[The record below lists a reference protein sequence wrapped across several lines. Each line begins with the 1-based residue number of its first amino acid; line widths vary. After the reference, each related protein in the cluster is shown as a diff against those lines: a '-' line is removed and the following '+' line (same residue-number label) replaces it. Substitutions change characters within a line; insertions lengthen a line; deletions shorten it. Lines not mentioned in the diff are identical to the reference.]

1 MNKVLIIAAH
11 PDDEVLGCG
20 GTIANHTAKGDTV
33 HVLFMT
39 NGLGSRVESS
49 SEDVLNRQSMAY
61 QSADIL
67 GVKSL
72 TFLDFPD
79 NSMDSIPLLNVVKKI
94 EEEVNNFQPEII
106 YTHYI
111 GDLNID
117 HQITH
122 KAVMTACRPQPGF
135 CVKEIYSFEILS
147 STEWSMDKPFTPN
160 NFVEISDTLKL
171 KISAMKLYK
180 IELRPSPH
188 ARSIESIKALAQYR
202 GYSVGVGFAEGFMV
216 VRMLLRDN

>member
-106 YTHYI
+106 YTHHI

-117 HQITH
+117 HQVTH
-122 KAVMTACRPQPGF
+122 KAVMTACRPQPNF
-135 CVKEIYSFEILS
+135 CVKEIYCFEVLS
-147 STEWSMDKPFTPN
+147 STEWTIDNLFSPN
-160 NFVEISDTLKL
+160 CFVDILGTFELKMT
-171 KISAMKLYK
+171 AMKMYGA
-180 IELRPSPH
+180 ELRPYPH
-188 ARSIESIKALAQYR
+188 ARSIESVKVLAQYR
-202 GYSVGVGFAEGFMV
+202 GLSVGIELAESFIIK
-216 VRMLLRDN
+216 RILLHSV

>member
-11 PDDEVLGCG
+11 PDDEVLGC
-20 GTIANHTAKGDTV
+20 TV

-122 KAVMTACRPQPGF
+122 KAVMTACRPQPNF
-135 CVKEIYSFEILS
+135 CVKEIYCFEVLS
-147 STEWSMDKPFTPN
+147 STEWTINNLFSPN
-160 NFVEISDTLKL
+160 CFVDILDTFEL
-171 KISAMKLYK
+171 KI
-180 IELRPSPH
+180 
-188 ARSIESIKALAQYR
+188 
-202 GYSVGVGFAEGFMV
+202 
-216 VRMLLRDN
+216 